1 MAASVV
7 ATASAASTPALV
19 TAALAAFRRHTHA
32 HAHVSPRR
40 PCSSFPSSI
49 APAATSASRSA
60 CAPAARDAVPLA
72 PSRAS
77 AASAAYPAATSASL
91 RVFCTPSLIS
101 APQGSARRA
110 AVVAMATSAA
120 DASGVSPSAGGGAEA
135 PPEGYRANVGVC
147 VVNAANEVFVASRLD
162 MPGAWQMPQG
172 GIDAGEDIRSAAL
185 RELREETGISSALLL
200 AETPEWLCYDFPPAV
215 RQKLAVQWGR
225 EWKGQAQKWFLFRFV
240 GEESEINLEGQGG
253 EPPEFSEYK
262 WLPPADVVAGAV
274 EFKRPVYEAAMRVFE
289 PVLASQ
295 QSPAAD
301 PSRDR
306 EYSFDAHFC
315 CHLLSPT
322 SLPVWS
328 RGHRVAVSMW
338 PQRGNRLL
346 PSLRQSISDTWRGHP
361 PPALREYQPSHLSNP
376 RSHSRSL
383 WSAAVNTSQEASS
396 GAGKTGSDQR
406 QEASG
411 PAGTGPSAA
420 GGSEARAD
428 GAGGSEGAGGAGG
441 AGGEAGGETGSEG
454 QASDGA
460 AGGSD
465 GRAKVVWPLDR
476 ARQVVKRV
484 VGFVTSRVSWLA
496 RSGPFERVKKAVLFV
511 REELTTPPAKRLA
524 AKRKAEAEAMAAA
537 AKAFEPSDRVDLTV
551 VKRKVPWWRARIE
564 SVLNKVREHWVVQR
578 VYGVQHHPIV
588 TKSKE
593 VVDEMKDR
601 WETSDSPVVHRIQ
614 DLNDSIFG
622 ETATAMAVKEIRR
635 RDPDFS
641 LSDFI
646 HEVQEDVLPVLNAYM
661 HGDLAAL
668 KARCR
673 KEVVER
679 CRAERSAMLAQGLH
693 AHHRILHHADV
704 EVREVKLV
712 GNDPVIILHFTS
724 QQIFCLMDKQGKV
737 HEGGK
742 DNIMTMFHAWAMQ
755 QASLE
760 DLAEDPNEPKW
771 RLREMQQMGMQALI

>member
-1 MAASVV
+1 
-7 ATASAASTPALV
+7 
-19 TAALAAFRRHTHA
+19 
-32 HAHVSPRR
+32 
-40 PCSSFPSSI
+40 
-49 APAATSASRSA
+49 
-60 CAPAARDAVPLA
+60 
-72 PSRAS
+72 
-77 AASAAYPAATSASL
+77 
-91 RVFCTPSLIS
+91 
-101 APQGSARRA
+101 
-110 AVVAMATSAA
+110 
-120 DASGVSPSAGGGAEA
+120 
-135 PPEGYRANVGVC
+135 
-147 VVNAANEVFVASRLD
+147 
-162 MPGAWQMPQG
+162 
-172 GIDAGEDIRSAAL
+172 
-185 RELREETGISSALLL
+185 
-200 AETPEWLCYDFPPAV
+200 
-215 RQKLAVQWGR
+215 
-225 EWKGQAQKWFLFRFV
+225 
-240 GEESEINLEGQGG
+240 
-253 EPPEFSEYK
+253 
-262 WLPPADVVAGAV
+262 
-274 EFKRPVYEAAMRVFE
+274 
-289 PVLASQ
+289 
-295 QSPAAD
+295 
-301 PSRDR
+301 
-306 EYSFDAHFC
+306 
-315 CHLLSPT
+315 
-322 SLPVWS
+322 
-328 RGHRVAVSMW
+328 
-338 PQRGNRLL
+338 
-346 PSLRQSISDTWRGHP
+346 
-361 PPALREYQPSHLSNP
+361 
-376 RSHSRSL
+376 
-383 WSAAVNTSQEASS
+383 
-396 GAGKTGSDQR
+396 
-406 QEASG
+406 
-411 PAGTGPSAA
+411 
-420 GGSEARAD
+420 
-428 GAGGSEGAGGAGG
+428 
-441 AGGEAGGETGSEG
+441 GEAGGETGSGE
-454 QASDGA
+454 QASG
-460 AGGSD
+460 GTTEGSD

-476 ARQVVKRV
+476 ARQLVKRV

-496 RSGPFERVKKAVLFV
+496 RSGSFERVKKAVLFV

-564 SVLNKVREHWVVQR
+564 SVLNKVRGHWVVQR

-593 VVDEMKDR
+593 VVDDMKDR

-641 LSDFI
+641 LPDFI

-693 AHHRILHHADV
+693 AHHRILHHSDV

-755 QASLE
+755 QASME
-760 DLAEDPNEPKW
+760 DLAEDPSEPKW